1 MKTLRKTF
9 LLSSL
14 ICLMYSCNTDS
25 NHSSGNPAVI
35 EESNKDDY
43 YQMRGY
49 GDSIPSDSIREAKR
63 LDSIRIAKSNHHN
76 K

>member
-1 MKTLRKTF
+1 MKTFSKTI
-9 LLSSL
+9 L
-14 ICLMYSCNTDS
+14 IFSVLYFTYSCNTDNNDS
-25 NHSSGNPAVI
+25 NGASVM

-43 YQMRGY
+43 YQIRGY

-63 LDSIRIAKSNHHN
+63 RDSIRILNSPNHN